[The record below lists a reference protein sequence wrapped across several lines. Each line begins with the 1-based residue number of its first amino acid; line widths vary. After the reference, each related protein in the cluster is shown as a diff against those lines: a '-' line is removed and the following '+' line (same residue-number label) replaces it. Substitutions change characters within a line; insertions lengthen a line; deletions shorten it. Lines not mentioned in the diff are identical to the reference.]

1 MATRQDFIPI
11 NQKLESSYNA
21 QLLTELV
28 CSYFYQ
34 NGYTSGFHP
43 HAHTQKL
50 EPSLTE
56 L

>member
-28 CSYFYQ
+28 YNNFYL
-34 NGYTSGFHP
+34 NGYTSRFHP
-43 HAHTQKL
+43 RAQTQKL

>member
-28 CSYFYQ
+28 YSYFIWMV
-34 NGYTSGFHP
+34 TLPDFIRMH
-43 HAHTQKL
+43 KL
-50 EPSLTE
+50 KS
-56 L
+56 

>member
-28 CSYFYQ
+28 YSYFYL
-34 NGYTSGFHP
+34 NGYTSRFHP
-43 HAHTQKL
+43 HAQTQKL

>member
-28 CSYFYQ
+28 YSYFFLMV
-34 NGYTSGFHP
+34 TLSDFIHM
-43 HAHTQKL
+43 HKL
-50 EPSLTE
+50 KS
-56 L
+56 